1 MAPVSSSEIGPMYIY
16 YNTSASSTYL
26 LGKGGKP
33 GDPFT
38 LSPRQRSPGT
48 PAGGFPCT
56 PFPNSSGDFA
66 LEMLKPA

>member
-16 YNTSASSTYL
+16 CNTSASSTYL

-33 GDPFT
+33 GDYLP
-38 LSPRQRSPGT
+38 PRQGPPGT

-56 PFPNSSGDFA
+56 PFPNSSCDFA
-66 LEMLKPA
+66 LGTGLS

>member
-33 GDPFT
+33 GGTPE
-38 LSPRQRSPGT
+38 PRQGDSPVT
-48 PAGGFPCT
+48 CPPDRV
-56 PFPNSSGDFA
+56 PSFPNSSGDFA
-66 LEMLKPA
+66 LAMLKPV

>member
-33 GDPFT
+33 GDTPWNPGRGIPLHPFSEQ
-38 LSPRQRSPGT
+38 LW
-48 PAGGFPCT
+48 
-56 PFPNSSGDFA
+56 
-66 LEMLKPA
+66 

>member
-33 GDPFT
+33 GDT
-38 LSPRQRSPGT
+38 PGT

-56 PFPNSSGDFA
+56 PFSNSSCDFA
-66 LEMLKPA
+66 LGTELS